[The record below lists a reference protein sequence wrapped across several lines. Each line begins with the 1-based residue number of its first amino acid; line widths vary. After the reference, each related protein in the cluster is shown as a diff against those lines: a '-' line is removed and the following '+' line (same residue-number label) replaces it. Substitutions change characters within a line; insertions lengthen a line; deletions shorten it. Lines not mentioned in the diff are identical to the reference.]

1 MPKESTTPDLVELT
15 RRAYELS
22 SDGDFDAL
30 LALFDSDA
38 VWDMSRVGLGVYQG
52 REAIRRFFEDW
63 RAPYEELRTAAEEVL
78 EVGSRVT
85 LAFATAKGRLA
96 GSSGDVDVWY
106 AAVAAWADGLVV
118 QVTNY
123 IDIDEARTAAE
134 QLAESRA

>member
-1 MPKESTTPDLVELT
+1 LKTGERPS
-15 RRAYELS
+15 
-22 SDGDFDAL
+22 
-30 LALFDSDA
+30 
-38 VWDMSRVGLGVYQG
+38 
-52 REAIRRFFEDW
+52 
-63 RAPYEELRTAAEEVL
+63 EELRTAAEEVL

-85 LAFATAKGRLA
+85 LAFVTAKGRLA

-118 QVTNY
+118 HVTNY